1 MCHCVRGLGYCVTVS
16 ERSGSNG
23 AMVSFGESMDARAR
37 HYFGIDGRNRGSAG
51 WRCGVGAASLQTRIS
66 DGDRMRDGKL

>member
-1 MCHCVRGLGYCVTVS
+1 
-16 ERSGSNG
+16 
-23 AMVSFGESMDARAR
+23 MVSFDESMDARAR

-66 DGDRMRDGKL
+66 DGDRMRDWKL